1 MISINTLSSECNQ
14 RFHLFDIET
23 WENRKNDFPGAA
35 RFFSAKK
42 DEFFVYTNGQIV
54 DFLIGFGQNEDLK
67 ATDFLEIAQKFST
80 VYRKEFDSIQTSINF
95 YNLFNNNY
103 INNFIE
109 GLFLGTY
116 TYPFDKEHPFWKSGF
131 EIQIKGIDPDFAK
144 QISERTEAVCYGQF
158 AAMEWMNKPA
168 NFKTAKL
175 LSFFLGEESHKLKLK
190 YRSLNR
196 TECKKEGMGAYLAVN
211 SASAQEA
218 AFTILEYDSGIPN
231 AKKIGLVGKCVLFD
245 TGGISIKGAQDMH
258 HMKSDMGG
266 AAAVIGA
273 LLSAAKLRLPVD
285 IVAVLPITD
294 NVISNQAC
302 LPGDV
307 VPACNGKSIEI
318 INTDAEGR
326 LTLADG
332 LAYITKHYKTDVL
345 VDLATLTGSVVR
357 MFGHNC
363 AGYFSNQNELKE
375 KLEQSAER
383 SGQRIWNLPL
393 WDDWLE
399 EISSDVADLKNIS
412 LKPNSD
418 CIIAAKF
425 LEQFIGDHPNW
436 AHLDIAGV
444 AFSKVDYAKEPA
456 ATGYGVRLL
465 LDLIEN
471 LK

>member
-1 MISINTLSSECNQ
+1 MISINALSSECSQ
-14 RFHLFDIET
+14 RFYLFDFEA
-23 WENRKNDFPGAA
+23 WENHKNDFPGAD

-42 DEFFVYTNGQIV
+42 DEIFVYANAQNV
-54 DFLIGFGQNEDLK
+54 DFLIGFGENEELK
-67 ATDFLEIAQKFST
+67 STDFLEIAQKFST
-80 VYRKEFDSIQTSINF
+80 AYRKKFYSIQTSIDF
-95 YNLFNNNY
+95 YNLFNDNY

-131 EIQIKGIDPDFAK
+131 GIQIKDIDSAFAK

-196 TECKKEGMGAYLAVN
+196 SECKQEGMGAYLAVN

-245 TGGISIKGAQDMH
+245 TGGISIKGSRDMH

-273 LLSAAKLRLPVD
+273 LLSAAKLKLPID

-307 VPACNGKSIEI
+307 VIACNGKSIEI

-345 VDLATLTGSVVR
+345 IDLATLTGSVVR

-375 KLEQSAER
+375 KLEQSAKR

-399 EISSDVADLKNIS
+399 EIRSDVADLKNIS
-412 LKPNSD
+412 LKPYSD

-444 AFSKVDYAKEPA
+444 AFSKVNYANEPA

>member
-1 MISINTLSSECNQ
+1 MISINALSSECSQ
-14 RFHLFDIET
+14 RFYLFDFEA
-23 WENRKNDFPGAA
+23 WENHKNDFPGAD

-42 DEFFVYTNGQIV
+42 DEIFVYANAQNV
-54 DFLIGFGQNEDLK
+54 DFLIGVGKNDELES
-67 ATDFLEIAQKFST
+67 TDFLEIAQKFST
-80 VYRKEFDSIQTSINF
+80 VYRKKFYSIQTSIDF
-95 YNLFNNNY
+95 YNLFNDNY

-131 EIQIKGIDPDFAK
+131 GIQIKDIDSAFAK

-196 TECKKEGMGAYLAVN
+196 SECKQEGMGAYLAVN

-245 TGGISIKGAQDMH
+245 TGGISIKGSRDMH

-273 LLSAAKLRLPVD
+273 LLSAAKLKLPID
-285 IVAVLPITD
+285 IVVVLPITD

-307 VPACNGKSIEI
+307 VIACNGKSIEI

-345 VDLATLTGSVVR
+345 IDLATLTGSVVR

-363 AGYFSNQNELKE
+363 AGYFSNQTELKE
-375 KLEQSAER
+375 KLEQSAKR

-399 EISSDVADLKNIS
+399 EIRSDVADLKNIS
-412 LKPNSD
+412 LKPYSD

-444 AFSKVDYAKEPA
+444 AFSKVNYANEPA

>member
-1 MISINTLSSECNQ
+1 MISINALSSECSQ
-14 RFHLFDIET
+14 RFYLFDFEA
-23 WENRKNDFPGAA
+23 WENHKNDFPGAD

-42 DEFFVYTNGQIV
+42 DEIFVYANAQNV
-54 DFLIGFGQNEDLK
+54 DFLIGFGENEELK
-67 ATDFLEIAQKFST
+67 STDFLEIAQKFST
-80 VYRKEFDSIQTSINF
+80 AYRKKFYSIQTSIDF
-95 YNLFNNNY
+95 YNLFNDNY

-131 EIQIKGIDPDFAK
+131 GIQIKDIDSAFAK

-196 TECKKEGMGAYLAVN
+196 SECKQEGMGAYLAVN

-245 TGGISIKGAQDMH
+245 TGGISIKGSRDMH

-273 LLSAAKLRLPVD
+273 LLSAAKLKLPID

-307 VPACNGKSIEI
+307 VIACNGKSIEI

-345 VDLATLTGSVVR
+345 IDLATLTGSVVR

-363 AGYFSNQNELKE
+363 AGYFSNQTELKE
-375 KLEQSAER
+375 KLEQSAKR

-399 EISSDVADLKNIS
+399 EIRSDVADLKNIS
-412 LKPNSD
+412 LKPYSD

-444 AFSKVDYAKEPA
+444 AFSKVNYANEPA